1 MALSVN
7 ITKKLPEFKLDVKF
21 EAQENT
27 LGILGASGSGKSMT
41 LRCIAGLDRP
51 DQGQIVLGDK
61 VLFDTDRGI
70 NLPARAR
77 NVGFLFQNYAL
88 FPHLTVYENIAF
100 GLRGSLKRDI
110 NRKVMEKIDMVQLRG
125 LEQRRPHQLSGGQ
138 QQRVALAR
146 ALIVEPEV
154 LLFDEPFSALDNHL
168 RGQME
173 RELLEA
179 LTDYTGA
186 TLFVTHDLDEC
197 YRVCDDLIILDS
209 GKKIAAGPKD
219 ALFLSPPNHKAAR
232 LTGCKNLS
240 RAKRSSAN
248 TIEALDW
255 AGYLQ
260 VNQPIPEDLT
270 HVGIRAHHI
279 EFVGTQ
285 DQINTFPC
293 RLIGL
298 TESPHR
304 ISLYLKLVGSPKSD
318 AVDNL
323 QVELYKEAW
332 YALKDKPEP
341 WFVHLDS
348 HRLFLMNEV

>member
-7 ITKKLPEFKLDVKF
+7 ITKKLPGFELDVKF
-21 EAQENT
+21 TAQETT

-41 LRCIAGLDRP
+41 LRCIAGLDTP
-51 DQGQIVLGDK
+51 DQGQIVLGNK
-61 VLFDTDRGI
+61 VLFDADRGI

-100 GLRGSLKRDI
+100 GLKGRLKRDV
-110 NRKVMEKIDMVQLRG
+110 NRMVTEKIDMVQLRG
-125 LEQRRPHQLSGGQ
+125 FEQHRPYQLSGGQ

-179 LTDYTGA
+179 LTDYTGK

-197 YRVCDDLIILDS
+197 YRVCDQLIILDS

-219 ALFLSPPNHKAAR
+219 ELFLNPPNPRAAR

-240 RAKRSSAN
+240 RAKRISAN

-255 AGYLQ
+255 AGHLQ

-279 EFVGTQ
+279 TFVDTQ

-293 RLIGL
+293 RLLGL

-304 ISLYLKLVGSPKSD
+304 MSLYLQLVDSSNSNSGEK
-318 AVDNL
+318 L